1 MLDFLFFLW
10 GKTADEGSEETLL
23 FPSVSDSIAA
33 KDVSVKKK
41 KKKEFIFFTAQTL
54 WLLLCAEGS
63 NHSQKI

>member
-41 KKKEFIFFTAQTL
+41 KKRVHLLYCPDPLTL
-54 WLLLCAEGS
+54 ALC
-63 NHSQKI
+63 